1 MLRVLFFFSC
11 LPFFFSSEI
20 IEMTGQ
26 QSSACDIWSVGCLA
40 PSTRVWL
47 SDGREV
53 RAEQLQP
60 HHVLL
65 DDQGDPVHI
74 VPNTLS
80 GTIDFPAPRRAGW
93 YAAPGAGPDAP
104 RTLCPGWLPLRRIDP
119 RAPGFDAQV
128 FSSNHQLTVARKDG
142 SLADL
147 EVQHVER
154 DWAEQQLQV
163 GELQLVRRAEPIH
176 FAEESDAFLRTALA
190 LAVQDAN
197 VSVAPTVEHA
207 TWALGLWLSG
217 EPRAFVSSE
226 ASELAIRAAPWTG
239 ANGLLTL
246 LLTRLQVSAAPMEQ
260 FTLSAPSPLLLSLQ
274 RLPVSLRLALI
285 SGLLDG
291 AGEVN
296 TLGELSFVTPH
307 AALAEWVC
315 TLLRQTGFSV
325 ARPAVVADQSSLWQL
340 APISASP
347 QLAQGLSCVSSSSS
361 TFFATISKQFPSIPS
376 STAASSSSLSP
387 FSITPVDAITGAPSD
402 VEAATKRGPVVC
414 FQVSNISQRFLLADA
429 SLTHNCTCVEL
440 LTGKPPYFDLQQMPA
455 LFRIV
460 QDEHPPLP
468 DNISPALEDFLL
480 QCFQKDPNR
489 RIDAH
494 GLLKHPWLKKS
505 VEAIE
510 AEQMKLAKMMSPA
523 AGVVAMGKTTASAIA
538 VAVAAAGAPTKKKP
552 ADDSDGSEWDEEDD
566 PTARVKVKLPTAT
579 TKTSAVAGSKKVGAA
594 KPTTIA
600 SGSDNESDWDAESDE
615 IPAAGGK
622 GHHKGAP
629 SSGAFLV
636 ADGRKPSGKGAA
648 GKKAAKRA
656 ADDEEDELTIKVR
669 APVEEEG
676 DPFGDFSDEDAEPED
691 DKEEVV
697 GVSAMKTIRPTPSP
711 AQPLGGGG
719 AKAGATGAGVKSPAG
734 GSAAGVGSGSFSL
747 GGGAGAG
754 GGSVVGAAAG
764 LSHTA
769 PTARK
774 LEAFVEDD
782 EDEEAGFNDLIGD
795 DDADLELPTV
805 AAAPGTALAAPAA
818 AAAGKA
824 AAKDEDTVEKKDDD
838 EDDPF
843 DDITFEEQGPCCTYT
858 SAHMLP
864 PPSLALSC
872 WRWLALFSM
881 MIPNI

>member
-1 MLRVLFFFSC
+1 
-11 LPFFFSSEI
+11 
-20 IEMTGQ
+20 MTGQ

-65 DDQGDPVHI
+65 DDQGKPVHI

-80 GTIDFPAPRRAGW
+80 GTIDFPAPRRAGL

-147 EVQHVER
+147 EVQHIQR
-154 DWAEQQLQV
+154 DWSEQQLQV
-163 GELQLVRRAEPIH
+163 GELQLVRRVEPIH
-176 FAEESDAFLRTALA
+176 FAEESDAFLSTALA

-197 VSVAPTVEHA
+197 ISVAPTVEHA
-207 TWALGLWLSG
+207 AWALGLWLSG
-217 EPRAFVSSE
+217 EQRALVSSAE
-226 ASELAIRAAPWTG
+226 SELAIRAAQWTG
-239 ANGLLTL
+239 ANGLLAL
-246 LLTRLQVSAAPMEQ
+246 LLLRLQVPAAPMEQ
-260 FTLSAPSPLLLSLQ
+260 FSLSAPSPLLLSLQ
-274 RLPVSLRLALI
+274 RLPVSLRLAVI

-296 TLGELSFVTPH
+296 TEGELSFVTPH
-307 AALAEWVC
+307 APLAEWVC

-325 ARPAVVADQSSLWQL
+325 ARPAVVADQPSLWQL

-347 QLAQGLSCVSSSSS
+347 QLAQGLCCVSSSSS
-361 TFFATISKQFPSIPS
+361 TFFAAISKQFPSTPS
-376 STAASSSSLSP
+376 SASASSSSSLSS
-387 FSITPVDAITGAPSD
+387 FSITPVDATGAPSD
-402 VEAATKRGPVVC
+402 TEAAAKPGPVVC
-414 FQVSNISQRFLLADA
+414 FQVSNASQRFLLADA

-523 AGVVAMGKTTASAIA
+523 AGAAMGKTTASAIA
-538 VAVAAAGAPTKKKP
+538 VAVAAAGAPSKKKP
-552 ADDSDGSEWDEEDD
+552 SADDSDGSEWDEEDD

-579 TKTSAVAGSKKVGAA
+579 TKPSAVAGSKKVGAA

-615 IPAAGGK
+615 VPVGGK

-636 ADGRKPSGKGAA
+636 ADGSKPSGKGAA

-656 ADDEEDELTIKVR
+656 ADDDEDELTIKVR

-691 DKEEVV
+691 DTEEVV

-711 AQPLGGGG
+711 AQLLGGGGG
-719 AKAGATGAGVKSPAG
+719 AKAGAAGAGIKSPAG

-818 AAAGKA
+818 AAASKA
-824 AAKDEDTVEKKDDD
+824 AAKDEDTDEKKDDD

-843 DDITFEEQGPCCTYT
+843 DDITFEEQGPCCKHIHIGTH
-858 SAHMLP
+858 ARIVP
-864 PPSLALSC
+864 PFLARPSL
-872 WRWLALFSM
+872 LALARLFFSDDSKHL
-881 MIPNI
+881 IVDLCSPRGE